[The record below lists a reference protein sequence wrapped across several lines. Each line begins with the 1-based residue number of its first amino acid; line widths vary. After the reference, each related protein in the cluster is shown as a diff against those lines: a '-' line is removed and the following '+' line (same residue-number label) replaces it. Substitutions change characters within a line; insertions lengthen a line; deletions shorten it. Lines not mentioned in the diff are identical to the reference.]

1 MKPFP
6 STHRDERDRKMIK
19 LLKDLGSFESNYPP
33 ELLAAR
39 RAAFLAEVEELRL
52 VNTGEE
58 LSAGDRK
65 IIKLLGKLK
74 SAQEQYLPELLAAR
88 RAAFLAE
95 VEELHLVDTGEEL
108 SAADREIVNLIGNLK
123 SAQREYPAELLAAR
137 RSAFLK
143 QIARTG
149 GGTSLLEQFRGSI
162 QRIFQKTTNPAV
174 PSPEFR
180 RISLVLA
187 SLLLAAVIIGSL
199 FFSRAEQL
207 FQPSPLQA
215 AVEPTHLLP
224 TSTGEVALTI
234 CKSDDQTPS
243 CPPDELDPSRDLA
256 DPGKGAARPAV
267 SKDAQASQ
275 AGVHKAA
282 YVNDGR
288 GGASWVSKSSNSWI
302 KIDLGKVTT
311 INTISLQKGNPGSS
325 TDNDPGQF
333 VIAVALSD
341 VYADGDSSND
351 YIEYA
356 QVFRSEQTGFSGR
369 VSHTETI
376 KTQFP
381 PVQARFVKITFEKA
395 GAAIEE
401 VGVFMI
407 EPPVLAEQPTS
418 TSQADLPG
426 ITLTPTRTDTPL
438 PSDTATAIQTGT
450 GLPTGT
456 AVSIPTNTTTPSDT
470 PTPLPTQTRPPTDTS
485 TPVPTNPLPTIVP
498 PTAIPPTV
506 TPTPANTDPIVV
518 TGNGQILTFICNGN
532 DAEIRGHANT
542 VTLLGS
548 CRSITVTGNGNY
560 VFWQFGSP
568 IITDRGE
575 NNIIQQL

>member
-6 STHRDERDRKMIK
+6 SSHRDEHDRKLIK
-19 LLKDLGSFESNYPP
+19 LLKDLGSFESNYPA

-39 RAAFLAEVEELRL
+39 RAAFLAQGEELRQ
-52 VNTGEE
+52 VDTSEE
-58 LSAGDRK
+58 LSAGDQEVV
-65 IIKLLGKLK
+65 KLVGNLRLVQGEYP
-74 SAQEQYLPELLAAR
+74 AELLAAR
-88 RAAFLAE
+88 RAAFLAQG
-95 VEELHLVDTGEEL
+95 EELRQVDTSEEL
-108 SAADREIVNLIGNLK
+108 SAGDQEVVKLVGNLK
-123 SAQREYPAELLAAR
+123 LVQGEYPAELLAAR
-137 RSAFLK
+137 RAAFLAQVEDLRSVDISEELSTGDQEVVK
-143 QIARTG
+143 LVGNLKSVQEEYPAELLAARRAAFLSQMARTG
-149 GGTSLLEQFRGSI
+149 VSTSVFERFRNSL
-162 QRIFQKTTNPAV
+162 QRIFQKPTTSAV

-187 SLLLAAVIIGSL
+187 SLLAAVIIGSL
-199 FFSRAEQL
+199 FFPGVEQL

-224 TSTGEVALTI
+224 SNIGEVALTI
-234 CKSDDQTPS
+234 CKPDDQTPS

-256 DPGKGAARPAV
+256 DPGNGAAQPAV
-267 SKDAQASQ
+267 SKDAQAGQ

-288 GGASWVSKSSNSWI
+288 GGASWVSNSPDSWV

-311 INTISLQKGNPGSS
+311 INTISLQKGNLGSS
-325 TDNDPGQF
+325 MDNDLGQF

-341 VYADGDSSND
+341 MYADGASGND

-369 VSHTETI
+369 VSHTEII
-376 KTQFP
+376 KTQFS

-438 PSDTATAIQTGT
+438 PINTATSV
-450 GLPTGT
+450 PTG
-456 AVSIPTNTTTPSDT
+456 
-470 PTPLPTQTRPPTDTS
+470 
-485 TPVPTNPLPTIVP
+485 
-498 PTAIPPTV
+498 
-506 TPTPANTDPIVV
+506 
-518 TGNGQILTFICNGN
+518 
-532 DAEIRGHANT
+532 
-542 VTLLGS
+542 
-548 CRSITVTGNGNY
+548 
-560 VFWQFGSP
+560 
-568 IITDRGE
+568 
-575 NNIIQQL
+575 